1 MEEKMTFILNA
12 EEMRLL
18 DACRAFEPWIEEH
31 LHGAIGKQQRGR
43 FFLMLEASETTD
55 ILNALGALSDDATD
69 LNQPDKAIAFAVL
82 HDKIKDVSRKRDYA
96 CVCEAIVREGLATYR
111 VER

>member
-31 LHGAIGKQQRGR
+31 LHRATGKQQRGR
-43 FFLMLEASETTD
+43 FFLMLEAGETAG
-55 ILNALGALSDDATD
+55 ILNSLGALSDDATD
-69 LNQPDKAIAFAVL
+69 LDQPDKAIAFAL
-82 HDKIKDVSRKRDYA
+82 LYDKLKDASRRWDYA
-96 CVCEAIVREGLATYR
+96 CVCEAIVREGLAAYR
-111 VER
+111 EER